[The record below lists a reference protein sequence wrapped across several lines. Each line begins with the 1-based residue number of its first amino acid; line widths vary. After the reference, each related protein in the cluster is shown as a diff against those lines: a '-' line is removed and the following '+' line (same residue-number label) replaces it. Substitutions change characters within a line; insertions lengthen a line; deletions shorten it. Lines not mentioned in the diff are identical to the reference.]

1 MPDVYPTDLTQ
12 RIRDL
17 EKAVEELR
25 AGASR
30 EALTEASQGWVLR
43 EMATPSVPPTGD
55 IHIYAQGG
63 QLYARSSFGTIAL
76 NDQAKAGFVQ
86 AVGAANAGTTYTT
99 SEQDLL
105 NQLKDRVNLIITNM
119 KIAGLMDT
127 I

>member
-1 MPDVYPTDLTQ
+1 MPDVFPNDLAT

-43 EMATPSVPPTGD
+43 QMATPSVPPTGD

-63 QLYARSSFGTIAL
+63 QLFARSSFGTIAL
-76 NDQAKAGFVQ
+76 DDVPSAAAVQ
-86 AVGAANAGTTYTT
+86 VVGAADAGTSYTT

-105 NQLKDRVNLIITNM
+105 NQLKQRVNLIITNM